1 MKNPYRILLHY
12 WYLAGIGDAMNYK
25 KYQTLMEDVIKI
37 RTAIFVE
44 EQGFKNEFDDI
55 DKTCTHIVL
64 YDKQTPVGTCRYFHE
79 GPNYHIGRVAVSKK
93 YRCQHLGEHIMQI
106 AEDEIKNEGGKQ
118 IEVSAQ
124 VRVKDFYHK
133 LGYQGVGAV
142 YYDEYCEHI
151 RMVKLL

>member
-1 MKNPYRILLHY
+1 
-12 WYLAGIGDAMNYK
+12 MNYK

-64 YDKQTPVGTCRYFHE
+64 YDKQIPVGTCRYFHE

-93 YRCQHLGEHIMQI
+93 YRGQHLGEHIMQI

-124 VRVKDFYHK
+124 MRVKDFYHK
-133 LGYQGVGAV
+133 LGIPRSR
-142 YYDEYCEHI
+142 YC
-151 RMVKLL
+151 LLRRIL